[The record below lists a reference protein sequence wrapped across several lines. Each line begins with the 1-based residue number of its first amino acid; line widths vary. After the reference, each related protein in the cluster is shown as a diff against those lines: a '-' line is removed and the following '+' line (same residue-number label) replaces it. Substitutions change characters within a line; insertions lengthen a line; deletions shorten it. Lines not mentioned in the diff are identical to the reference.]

1 MASNRA
7 DDAPRKEV
15 KMYDPNVAVI
25 IGYDTEDGPS
35 HPLYDGASNK
45 APLNEADI
53 LFTYEHGILQPV
65 SCKRDGDRLLVVF
78 GRGRTRQ
85 LREANKRRIKDGLAP
100 WFLPVQIVKG
110 DEAKLRS
117 IKIGEN
123 NHRRV
128 IDPMQRAREAYE
140 LSQQMP
146 EERAAIQMGL
156 GVPQFRNI
164 LKLLDI
170 APAVADA
177 VTRGELS
184 ATAATELSVLSE
196 ADQLAKL
203 AEFTTYENGVART
216 GDTNGAHVDSGRIKK
231 PSTRDVRAK
240 VREAQG
246 KTVTETPAQKI
257 KHALDALDKLDDSAT
272 KDELWATIRKVRR
285 VLAPAKSA
293 KN

>member
-1 MASNRA
+1 MSSNRA

-15 KMYDPNVAVI
+15 KMYDPTVAVI
-25 IGYDTEDGPS
+25 IGYDTDDGPS
-35 HPLYDGASNK
+35 HPLFDGASNMT
-45 APLNEADI
+45 PLNEADI
-53 LFTYEHGILQPV
+53 MFTYDHGILQPI
-65 SCKRDGDRLLVVF
+65 SCRRDGDRLLVVF
-78 GRGRTRQ
+78 GRGRTRL
-85 LREANKRRIKDGLAP
+85 LREANIRRIRDGLAP

-110 DEAKLRS
+110 DETKMRIL
-117 IKIGEN
+117 KIGEN

-128 IDPMQRAREAYE
+128 IDPMQRARDAYE

-146 EERAAIQMGL
+146 EEKAATSMGL

-164 LKLLDI
+164 LKLLDV

-184 ATAATELSVLSE
+184 ATAATELSTLSE
-196 ADQLAKL
+196 SDQVAQLAAL
-203 AEFTTYENGVART
+203 TSTVVEGDGADAVNGS
-216 GDTNGAHVDSGRIKK
+216 NGKK
-231 PSTRDVRAK
+231 PSTRDVRAR

-246 KTVTETPAQKI
+246 KTAIETPAQKI

-272 KDELWATIRKVRR
+272 KDELWAAIRKVRR
-285 VLAPAKSA
+285 VLTPT